1 MAGPGNRLQGAGP
14 PGGPASG
21 PGTSRVGIRAGRV
34 GLAFLLR
41 GIIFPRQEAPGG
53 LPGLGSSLSWR
64 LFSGASW
71 GQPEGRG
78 RAWTRLGEPWPRPQP
93 PSRTATLSASARG
106 LSLPRSSAAWPGR
119 SPLNEE
125 TSGHTSL
132 PSLGGC
138 TLPTA
143 GQFGGGGGHTLPFGS
158 YRSGEQAWE
167 CRASAVRPFPRA
179 RTLRAGDSWL
189 HTPPSISSFLMKRL
203 VLPALL
209 QVTVLVHS
217 VWPRRRRPLGP
228 GCLPRAGGAGPGG
241 AAQAEGTPGFVAE
254 PVICSDLLPDKWPT
268 PAPPPPR
275 SSTTSGRLGS

>member
-1 MAGPGNRLQGAGP
+1 MDEARGTLAPSPAPIQDCHPLCLGSRAVTASVLGGLAWAVPSERGDQWSHVTSFPGWLHTVH
-14 PGGPASG
+14 GGP
-21 PGTSRVGIRAGRV
+21 V
-34 GLAFLLR
+34 
-41 GIIFPRQEAPGG
+41 
-53 LPGLGSSLSWR
+53 W
-64 LFSGASW
+64 
-71 GQPEGRG
+71 
-78 RAWTRLGEPWPRPQP
+78 
-93 PSRTATLSASARG
+93 
-106 LSLPRSSAAWPGR
+106 
-119 SPLNEE
+119 
-125 TSGHTSL
+125 
-132 PSLGGC
+132 
-138 TLPTA
+138 
-143 GQFGGGGGHTLPFGS
+143 GGGGHTLPFGS

-275 SSTTSGRLGS
+275 SSTTSGRLGSYSNISRNLCRLRWTAAERLKALGARPRP